1 MRDLLWPEIIPAAAV
16 SRIWIR
22 TATPRDV
29 QSLSEYFGKLSQSS
43 RCNRF
48 MGAVSNVSR
57 IAFDC
62 VVHGW
67 KADRFT
73 LVAELSEQGRDAI
86 IGEASY
92 AFDSEER
99 CGEFAIS
106 VADQWQRQGLG
117 AALLGALQFRAINLG
132 YFELFGEALKTNHE
146 MKWFARKAGFEFTRS
161 SDWRAVR
168 FDKRLGG

>member
-1 MRDLLWPEIIPAAAV
+1 
-16 SRIWIR
+16 
-22 TATPRDV
+22 
-29 QSLSEYFGKLSQSS
+29 
-43 RCNRF
+43 

-92 AFDSEER
+92 AFDSEKR

-168 FDKRLGG
+168 FDKRLCG